1 MVSTKAKSLSK
12 KDKGKMNDV
21 LEAHDLFTQAFPSRR
36 YGSVKEMLNE
46 AVRFIAP
53 KVEKEFTHR
62 RARAIWE
69 KQARRIDGEEKDALR
84 LAVIEEDRREQRELR
99 TRLAALDARL
109 ATTDPEFFGP
119 SMAAYRA
126 QSSRLGRVSHDG
138 EDR

>member
-21 LEAHDLFTQAFPSRR
+21 LETHELFTQAFPERR
-36 YGSVKEMLNE
+36 FGSIKEMLNE
-46 AVRFIAP
+46 AVKFIAP

-69 KQARRIDGEEKDALR
+69 KKARRIDGEEKDALR

-99 TRLAALDARL
+99 ARLAALDERL
-109 ATTDPEFFGP
+109 STVDQEFHSP
-119 SMAAYRA
+119 ALAAYREA
-126 QSSRLGRVSHDG
+126 ARRSGPQVR
-138 EDR
+138 